1 MIQHRF
7 LHLYLVATS
16 SVRNTYDSS
25 CVSSGSACSCSSTP
39 AAVGRHTLC
48 THALFVARGTTSY
61 CTHVEVCLWGS
72 VAERQQFVAARWRI
86 MACCCHVSCTRV
98 LLPALN
104 AAASRQHG
112 TWEAECLCFTL
123 LGVVAWFPRLQLLG
137 RSCWVAALLR
147 GIIPTVFQ
155 QYC

>member
-1 MIQHRF
+1 MTVVVSAAGQRAVVAAHLLLLGATPCAHMPF
-7 LHLYLVATS
+7 LL
-16 SVRNTYDSS
+16 TY
-25 CVSSGSACSCSSTP
+25 
-39 AAVGRHTLC
+39 
-48 THALFVARGTTSY
+48 Y

-98 LLPALN
+98 LLPALT

-123 LGVVAWFPRLQLLG
+123 LGVVAWFPRLQLLR